1 MNLVK
6 RAGAYRELAIL
17 TAMLILTALL
27 SFPARAEEAES
38 QHEHVRVGFFAMDG
52 YHMMDEDGNR
62 SGYGYDFLR
71 LMARYWDADYE
82 YIGYDKSWEDMQQML
97 LDGEIDMVT
106 SASKTPDREELF
118 DFSRPIGTSNDIL
131 TIRGDNTAIVE
142 GQYSTYNGMRVALL
156 NGNSRNVE
164 FAEYAQAKGFT
175 YTSVYFDSTEEMAK
189 ALQNGTVDAIVTS
202 SLSRINNERILEKF
216 GSSDFYVIV
225 KKGNTELL
233 NQVNYAIDQMNAA
246 EGDWKT
252 TLYNKNYESTDAK
265 IWSIRKKKSASSPN
279 IPRTIPFTSCATR
292 PGIPILIQKMAR

>member
-1 MNLVK
+1 MNLIK
-6 RAGAYRELAIL
+6 RAGVYRELAIL

-27 SFPARAEEAES
+27 SFSARAEEAES
-38 QHEHVRVGFFAMDG
+38 QHERVRVGFFAMDG

-142 GQYSTYNGMRVALL
+142 GQIQYLQWDACCTPERKLPECCICRVCTDQRLYL
-156 NGNSRNVE
+156 HIGLFR
-164 FAEYAQAKGFT
+164 
-175 YTSVYFDSTEEMAK
+175 FD
-189 ALQNGTVDAIVTS
+189 
-202 SLSRINNERILEKF
+202 
-216 GSSDFYVIV
+216 
-225 KKGNTELL
+225 
-233 NQVNYAIDQMNAA
+233 
-246 EGDWKT
+246 
-252 TLYNKNYESTDAK
+252 
-265 IWSIRKKKSASSPN
+265 
-279 IPRTIPFTSCATR
+279 
-292 PGIPILIQKMAR
+292 

>member
-1 MNLVK
+1 MNLIK
-6 RAGAYRELAIL
+6 RAGVYRELAIL

-131 TIRGDNTAIVE
+131 TIRGEI
-142 GQYSTYNGMRVALL
+142 LL
-156 NGNSRNVE
+156 
-164 FAEYAQAKGFT
+164 
-175 YTSVYFDSTEEMAK
+175 
-189 ALQNGTVDAIVTS
+189 
-202 SLSRINNERILEKF
+202 SLR
-216 GSSDFYVIV
+216 
-225 KKGNTELL
+225 GNTVPTMGCVLH
-233 NQVNYAIDQMNAA
+233 
-246 EGDWKT
+246 
-252 TLYNKNYESTDAK
+252 S
-265 IWSIRKKKSASSPN
+265 
-279 IPRTIPFTSCATR
+279 
-292 PGIPILIQKMAR
+292 